1 MNKKQLIVTSILIC
15 LMLLLSIVQGFFNKN
30 FNKVA
35 LTNNGINEFKEYNFD
50 KSNYIISLPNEWT
63 VVERMGDNQYINNV
77 LNFTDGNNKLT
88 GSLQIIN
95 TNDEIETFAERDS
108 KNQSLKYSKLEIMP
122 YKYKSNIG
130 VLSTYETTIRNGYD
144 FKNQCYYLQF
154 EKGKIVKILFNVKEK
169 NYKENIKSVFNSIV
183 SSVELS

>member
-35 LTNNGINEFKEYNFD
+35 LTDNGISEFKEYNFD

-77 LNFTDGNNKLT
+77 LNFTD
-88 GSLQIIN
+88 
-95 TNDEIETFAERDS
+95 
-108 KNQSLKYSKLEIMP
+108 
-122 YKYKSNIG
+122 
-130 VLSTYETTIRNGYD
+130 
-144 FKNQCYYLQF
+144 
-154 EKGKIVKILFNVKEK
+154 
-169 NYKENIKSVFNSIV
+169 
-183 SSVELS
+183 

>member
-35 LTNNGINEFKEYNFD
+35 LTDNGINEFKEYNFD

-88 GSLQIIN
+88 GSLQVIN

-130 VLSTYETTIRNGYD
+130 VLSTYETTNS
-144 FKNQCYYLQF
+144 K
-154 EKGKIVKILFNVKEK
+154 KVK
-169 NYKENIKSVFNSIV
+169 
-183 SSVELS
+183 

>member
-35 LTNNGINEFKEYNFD
+35 LTDNGINEFKEYNFD

-88 GSLQIIN
+88 GSLQVIN

-122 YKYKSNIG
+122 YKY
-130 VLSTYETTIRNGYD
+130 RNGYD

>member
-35 LTNNGINEFKEYNFD
+35 LTDNGISEFKEYNFD

-95 TNDEIETFAERDS
+95 TNDEIEAFAERDS

-130 VLSTYETTIRNGYD
+130 VLSPLEMAMI
-144 FKNQCYYLQF
+144 L
-154 EKGKIVKILFNVKEK
+154 KINVIIYNSKKVK
-169 NYKENIKSVFNSIV
+169 
-183 SSVELS
+183 